1 MGFLKGLT
9 ADAVLRDHLIQV
21 AVIVISCYISIY
33 IYINIIEQ
41 MSMEQ
46 MITTSHNHG
55 KMIEYHYN
63 HGNGTG
69 VPFKTRIFPL
79 KCIYEPSQF
88 LITKKI
94 SLFNHFIGSVCQN
107 SWEHRLGYGIGA
119 IIYTECIYI
128 YICICTRI

>member
-1 MGFLKGLT
+1 
-9 ADAVLRDHLIQV
+9 
-21 AVIVISCYISIY
+21 
-33 IYINIIEQ
+33 
-41 MSMEQ
+41 MEQ

-128 YICICTRI
+128 YVYVHVYRYRYI